1 MSLHRWSQRVLISAM
16 RRLRSLVV
24 MLPFLLAAES
34 LGDELITIE
43 SDLQSADSTTGVVTA
58 SGNVRI
64 VHADRGVVATSRQA
78 QYFTKEERIVLRGD
92 VDVVQ
97 NDGHA
102 LRADQVIYLLQ
113 EDRAVAIP
121 EEGDQVF
128 SQWSLKDPSVGS
140 KP

>member
-1 MSLHRWSQRVLISAM
+1 M
-16 RRLRSLVV
+16 RRLRSLFLV
-24 MLPFLLAAES
+24 LPFLLAAES
-34 LGDELITIE
+34 LGDDLITIE
-43 SDLQSADSTTGVVTA
+43 SDLQSADNTTGVVTVTA

-121 EEGDQVF
+121 GEGDQVF
-128 SQWSLKDPSVGS
+128 SQWTLKDPSAGIE
-140 KP
+140 P

>member
-1 MSLHRWSQRVLISAM
+1 
-16 RRLRSLVV
+16 

-102 LRADQVIYLLQ
+102 LRADHLIYLLQ

>member
-1 MSLHRWSQRVLISAM
+1 M
-16 RRLRSLVV
+16 RRLRSLFLV
-24 MLPFLLAAES
+24 LPFLLAAES
-34 LGDELITIE
+34 LGDDLITIE
-43 SDLQSADSTTGVVTA
+43 SDLQSADNTTGVVTVTA

-113 EDRAVAIP
+113 EDRAVAISG
-121 EEGDQVF
+121 EGDQVF
-128 SQWSLKDPSVGS
+128 SQWTLKDPSAGIE
-140 KP
+140 P

>member
-1 MSLHRWSQRVLISAM
+1 
-16 RRLRSLVV
+16 

-113 EDRAVAIP
+113 EYRAVAIP

>member
-1 MSLHRWSQRVLISAM
+1 M
-16 RRLRSLVV
+16 RRLRSALFVLLSLLVAGP
-24 MLPFLLAAES
+24 MEPMAAEES
-34 LGDELITIE
+34 LGHGLITIE
-43 SDLQSADSTTGVVTA
+43 SDQQSADNSTGVVTA

-102 LRADQVIYLLQ
+102 LRADQVL
-113 EDRAVAIP
+113 
-121 EEGDQVF
+121 
-128 SQWSLKDPSVGS
+128 SLIHI
-140 KP
+140 

>member
-1 MSLHRWSQRVLISAM
+1 M
-16 RRLRSLVV
+16 RRLRSLVLV
-24 MLPFLLAAES
+24 LVFLLAAGAVEPMAAEES
-34 LGDELITIE
+34 PGYGLITIE
-43 SDLQSADSTTGVVTA
+43 SDLQSADNNTGVITA

-121 EEGDQVF
+121 GEGDQVF
-128 SQWSLKDPSVGS
+128 SQWTLKDPSAGIE
-140 KP
+140 P

>member
-1 MSLHRWSQRVLISAM
+1 MSAARAQTG
-16 RRLRSLVV
+16 LV
-24 MLPFLLAAES
+24 
-34 LGDELITIE
+34 TIE
-43 SDLQSADSTTGVVTA
+43 SDQQLADNNSGVVTA
-58 SGNVRI
+58 LGNVRLI
-64 VHADRGVVATSRQA
+64 HPERGVVATSRQA

-121 EEGDQVF
+121 GAGDQVF
-128 SQWSLKDPSVGS
+128 SQWTLRDPSAGS

>member
-1 MSLHRWSQRVLISAM
+1 M
-16 RRLRSLVV
+16 RRLRFVLLVV
-24 MLPFLLAAES
+24 LSLLIAGPTEPMAAEERV
-34 LGDELITIE
+34 GHGLITIE
-43 SDLQSADSTTGVVTA
+43 SDQQSADDNTGVVTA

-64 VHADRGVVATSRQA
+64 VHADRGVVATSRQV

>member
-1 MSLHRWSQRVLISAM
+1 M
-16 RRLRSLVV
+16 
-24 MLPFLLAAES
+24 
-34 LGDELITIE
+34 ITIE
-43 SDLQSADSTTGVVTA
+43 SDLQSADNTTGVVTA

-113 EDRAVAIP
+113 EGRAVAISG
-121 EEGDQVF
+121 EGAQVF
-128 SQWSLKDPSVGS
+128 SQWTLRAPSAGT

>member
-1 MSLHRWSQRVLISAM
+1 M
-16 RRLRSLVV
+16 RRLRSALFVLLSLLVAGP
-24 MLPFLLAAES
+24 MEPMAAEES
-34 LGDELITIE
+34 LGHGLITIE
-43 SDLQSADSTTGVVTA
+43 SDQQSADNSTGVVTA

-102 LRADQVIYLLQ
+102 LRADQVIYLLR
-113 EDRAVAIP
+113 EDRAKAVP
-121 EEGDQVF
+121 VEGGQVF
-128 SQWSLKDPSVGS
+128 SQWSLTDPSSGTE
-140 KP
+140 P

>member
-1 MSLHRWSQRVLISAM
+1 M
-16 RRLRSLVV
+16 
-24 MLPFLLAAES
+24 
-34 LGDELITIE
+34 
-43 SDLQSADSTTGVVTA
+43 
-58 SGNVRI
+58 
-64 VHADRGVVATSRQA
+64 
-78 QYFTKEERIVLRGD
+78 
-92 VDVVQ
+92 DVVQ

>member
-1 MSLHRWSQRVLISAM
+1 MSLHCWSQRVLISAM

-102 LRADQVIYLLQ
+102 LRADHVIYLLQ

>member
-1 MSLHRWSQRVLISAM
+1 MEPM
-16 RRLRSLVV
+16 
-24 MLPFLLAAES
+24 AAEES
-34 LGDELITIE
+34 LGHGLITIE
-43 SDLQSADSTTGVVTA
+43 SDQQSADNSTGVVTA

-102 LRADQVIYLLQ
+102 LRADQVIYLLR
-113 EDRAVAIP
+113 EDRAKAVPLGGGAR
-121 EEGDQVF
+121 
-128 SQWSLKDPSVGS
+128 SSVNG
-140 KP
+140 P